1 MQEALNLLIKKSNAT
16 VVLVAHRLSTVMGTD
31 KIAVIDKG
39 KVLEKG
45 NHEELVALGGVYATL
60 VNKQNKKKVSL
71 LNQKATDEEGTAGAS
86 AKKKTDSVDN
96 IDLLLAS
103 K

>member
-1 MQEALNLLIKKSNAT
+1 MAVSEARQASLPPTFAAVVPMTIEIPDNPKDALKKS
-16 VVLVAHRLSTVMGTD
+16 S
-31 KIAVIDKG
+31 
-39 KVLEKG
+39 EK
-45 NHEELVALGGVYATL
+45 YATL
-60 VNKQNKKKVSL
+60 VNKQNKKKASL

-86 AKKKTDSVDN
+86 AKKKKDSVDN